1 MSLNDALETA
11 KEILEQATLDE
22 AMKEKKKKAE
32 GESGEEVAK
41 AAGLEGGPKSADGNE
56 PEVPEPTDADAKD
69 KVKMKPSAA
78 TGDPDAE
85 EEEYEYEMEDDMEE
99 EEVEED
105 GDMRNVKPKKK
116 VSMREHLG
124 TLFSDEDLSEEFRNK
139 AETVFEAA
147 VDLRIDEIRSELNEE
162 FEGKLE
168 ETKAEMADKLDQY
181 LSYVVENWMKENEV
195 AIEAGIK
202 TDVTESFM
210 VGLKDLFETHYVTMP
225 DESYDLIEGL
235 NNKIDSLETK
245 LNESTEKNLQLSEGL
260 VKAQCEALYEA
271 AAKDLTQ
278 SDEAKFRGLVESL
291 DFDNVEDF
299 NDKLS
304 TLKENFFDGEETVT
318 SPLVEEIATSEEDAL
333 KEESNDM
340 SPQMSAYSQA
350 LTRSAVIHKAT
361 SLKD

>member
-32 GESGEEVAK
+32 GESGEEVAT
-41 AAGLEGGPKSADGNE
+41 APGLEGGPKSADGNE

-69 KVKMKPSAA
+69 KVKMKPSDA

-85 EEEYEYEMEDDMEE
+85 EEEVEYEMEDEMEE
-99 EEVEED
+99 EEEE
-105 GDMRNVKPKKK
+105 MKPKKK
-116 VSMREHLG
+116 VSMKEHLG
-124 TLFSDEDLSEEFRNK
+124 TLFSDEDLSEEFRSK

-210 VGLKDLFETHYVTMP
+210 AGLKDLFETHYVTMP

-235 NNKIDSLETK
+235 NNKIDDLESK

>member
-1 MSLNDALETA
+1 MSLNNALETA
-11 KEILEQATLDE
+11 KEILEQASLDE
-22 AMKEKKKKAE
+22 GMHDKKKKKAE
-32 GESGEEVAK
+32 GESGEETTSTP
-41 AAGLEGGPKSADGNE
+41 GLEGGSKSADGGE
-56 PEVPEPTDADAKD
+56 SEIAEPTDASIKD
-69 KVKMKPSAA
+69 KAKMKKSDAV
-78 TGDPDAE
+78 GDPDAE
-85 EEEYEYEMEDDMEE
+85 EEEVEYEMEDEMEE
-99 EEVEED
+99 EEEEEE
-105 GDMRNVKPKKK
+105 MMAKKK

-124 TLFSDEDLSEEFRNK
+124 SLFSDEDLSEEFRNK

-147 VDLRIDEIRSELNEE
+147 VNLRIDEVRSELNEE
-162 FEGKLE
+162 FDGKLE
-168 ETKAEMADKLDQY
+168 EAKTEMADKLDQY

-210 VGLKDLFETHYVTMP
+210 AGLKDLFETHYVTMP

-235 NNKIDSLETK
+235 NNKIDSLENK

-333 KEESNDM
+333 KEESNEM
-340 SPQMSAYSQA
+340 SPAMSAYSQA
-350 LTRSAVIHKAT
+350 LSRSAVIHKAT

>member
-11 KEILEQATLDE
+11 KEILEQASLDE

-32 GESGEEVAK
+32 GESGEEVAT
-41 AAGLEGGPKSADGNE
+41 APGLEGGPKSADGNE

-69 KVKMKPSAA
+69 KVKMKPSDA
-78 TGDPDAE
+78 TGDAE
-85 EEEYEYEMEDDMEE
+85 EEEVEYEMEDEMEE
-99 EEVEED
+99 EEEE
-105 GDMRNVKPKKK
+105 MKPKKK
-116 VSMREHLG
+116 VSMKEHLG
-124 TLFSDEDLSEEFRNK
+124 TLFSDEDLSEEFRSK

-147 VDLRIDEIRSELNEE
+147 VNLRIDEIRSELNEE

-210 VGLKDLFETHYVTMP
+210 AGLKDLFETHYVTMP

-235 NNKIDSLETK
+235 NNKIDDLESK

>member
-41 AAGLEGGPKSADGNE
+41 AAGLEGGPKSADGEE
-56 PEVPEPTDADAKD
+56 PEVPEPTDASIKD
-69 KVKMKPSAA
+69 KAKMKPSAA

-85 EEEYEYEMEDDMEE
+85 EEEVEYEMEDEMEE
-99 EEVEED
+99 EEEE
-105 GDMRNVKPKKK
+105 VKPKKK
-116 VSMREHLG
+116 VSMKEHLG
-124 TLFSDEDLSEEFRNK
+124 TLFSDEDLSEEFRSK

-162 FEGKLE
+162 FDGKLE
-168 ETKAEMADKLDQY
+168 EAKTEMADKLDQY

-210 VGLKDLFETHYVTMP
+210 AGLKDLFETHYVTMP

-235 NNKIDSLETK
+235 NNKIDDLENK

-333 KEESNDM
+333 KEESNEM
-340 SPQMSAYSQA
+340 SPAMSAYSKA

>member
-32 GESGEEVAK
+32 GESGEEVAT
-41 AAGLEGGPKSADGNE
+41 APGLEGGPKSADGNE

-69 KVKMKPSAA
+69 KVKMKPSDA
-78 TGDPDAE
+78 TGDAE
-85 EEEYEYEMEDDMEE
+85 EEEVEYEMEDEMEE
-99 EEVEED
+99 EEEE
-105 GDMRNVKPKKK
+105 MKPKKK
-116 VSMREHLG
+116 VSMKEHLG
-124 TLFSDEDLSEEFRNK
+124 TLFSDEDLSEEFRSK

-147 VDLRIDEIRSELNEE
+147 VNLRIDEIRSELNEE

-181 LSYVVENWMKENEV
+181 LSYVDENWMKENEV

-210 VGLKDLFETHYVTMP
+210 AGLKDLFETHYVTMP

-235 NNKIDSLETK
+235 NNKIDDLESK

>member
-1 MSLNDALETA
+1 MSLNNALETA
-11 KEILEQATLDE
+11 KEILEQASLDE
-22 AMKEKKKKAE
+22 GMHDKKKKKAE

-41 AAGLEGGPKSADGNE
+41 AAGLEGGPKSADGEE
-56 PEVPEPTDADAKD
+56 PEIPEPTDASIKD
-69 KVKMKPSAA
+69 KAKMKPSAA
-78 TGDPDAE
+78 TGDADAE
-85 EEEYEYEMEDDMEE
+85 EEEYEYEMEDEMEE
-99 EEVEED
+99 EEEE
-105 GDMRNVKPKKK
+105 MKPKKK
-116 VSMREHLG
+116 VSMKEQLG
-124 TLFSDEDLSEEFRNK
+124 SLFSDEDLSEEFRNK

-147 VDLRIDEIRSELNEE
+147 VNLRIDEVRSELNEE
-162 FEGKLE
+162 FDGKLE
-168 ETKAEMADKLDQY
+168 EAKTEMADKLDQY

-210 VGLKDLFETHYVTMP
+210 AGLKDLFETHYVTMP

-235 NNKIDSLETK
+235 NNKIDSLENK

-278 SDEAKFRGLVESL
+278 SDETKFRGLVESL

-350 LTRSAVIHKAT
+350 LSRSAVIHKAT

>member
-32 GESGEEVAK
+32 GESGEEVAT
-41 AAGLEGGPKSADGNE
+41 APGLEGGPKSADGNE

-69 KVKMKPSAA
+69 KVKMKPSDA
-78 TGDPDAE
+78 TGDAE
-85 EEEYEYEMEDDMEE
+85 EEEVEYEMEDEMEE
-99 EEVEED
+99 EEEE
-105 GDMRNVKPKKK
+105 MKPKKK
-116 VSMREHLG
+116 VSMKEHLG
-124 TLFSDEDLSEEFRNK
+124 TLFSDEDLSEEFRSK

-210 VGLKDLFETHYVTMP
+210 AGLKDLFETHYVTMP

-235 NNKIDSLETK
+235 NNKIDDLESK

>member
-1 MSLNDALETA
+1 MSLNNALETA
-11 KEILEQATLDE
+11 KEILEQASLDE

-41 AAGLEGGPKSADGNE
+41 AAGLEGGPKSADGSE

-69 KVKMKPSAA
+69 KAKMKPSDA
-78 TGDPDAE
+78 TADAE
-85 EEEYEYEMEDDMEE
+85 EEEVEYEMEDEMEE
-99 EEVEED
+99 EEEE
-105 GDMRNVKPKKK
+105 VKPKKK
-116 VSMREHLG
+116 VSMKEHLG
-124 TLFSDEDLSEEFRNK
+124 TLFSDEDLSEEFRSK

-168 ETKAEMADKLDQY
+168 ETKVEMADKLDQY

-210 VGLKDLFETHYVTMP
+210 AGLKDLFETHYVTMP

-235 NNKIDSLETK
+235 NNKIDDLENK

-333 KEESNDM
+333 QEESNEM
-340 SPQMSAYSQA
+340 SPQMSAYSKA